1 MRLCKFRNGQ
11 AAFTQ
16 GFQHRSARRIGKRTE
31 HGVETIM
38 LILNHKVQYGGEE
51 IFLSR
56 QGTRNLSVSRMIT
69 DVPARGLFQLQ
80 S

>member
-1 MRLCKFRNGQ
+1 
-11 AAFTQ
+11 
-16 GFQHRSARRIGKRTE
+16 
-31 HGVETIM
+31 M
-38 LILNHKVQYGGEE
+38 LMLNHKVQYGGEE